1 MKWFRIIV
9 AALFL
14 LFVQTTVFNNLHV
27 LGFCHPFVY
36 VLFLICLPVMP
47 RWEEQLIGLAM
58 GVTMDCICSSPG
70 IHTAACAAVSWI
82 KPLMLAR
89 MVQESERIV
98 GPIVP
103 LNAGVQPFIRLV
115 VLLTLL
121 HHLAVFSLDAWSWSL
136 WYWVLLETVISSVVT
151 IGGGF
156 VYGFL
161 LHRS

>member
-14 LFVQTTVFNNLHV
+14 LFLQTTVFNNLHV

-47 RWEEQLIGLAM
+47 RWVEQTIGLAM
-58 GVTMDCICSSPG
+58 GFVMDCICSSPG
-70 IHTAACAAVSWI
+70 IHTAACVFVSWL

-103 LNAGVQPFIRLV
+103 QSAGTQPFIRLV
-115 VLLTLL
+115 VLLTLF
-121 HHLAVFSLDAWSWSL
+121 HHLIVFALDAWSWSL
-136 WYWVLLETVISSVVT
+136 WYWVLLEVTVSSAIT

-161 LHRS
+161 IHRS